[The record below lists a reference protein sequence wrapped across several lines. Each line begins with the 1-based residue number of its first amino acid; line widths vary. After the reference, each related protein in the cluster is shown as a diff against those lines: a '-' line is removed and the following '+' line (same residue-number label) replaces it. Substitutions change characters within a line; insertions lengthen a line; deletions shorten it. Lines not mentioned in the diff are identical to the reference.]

1 VNFKR
6 WMPLALVSLAAVALV
21 VVAGASARVTGSA
34 APSAAAKTAATTNAK
49 LGLVTDIGGLN
60 DRSFNFLA
68 NQGRLRAQKLLKI
81 QTRVLISNKNADYV
95 PNLATMA
102 RQGYS
107 PIVAVGFL
115 MADAVATVAKR
126 FPKTQFAIID
136 FNQAGLKGK
145 PKNVTGLVFREQEAG
160 CLVGVAAAL
169 VSKSHVISSVGGIKI
184 PPVDRYIAG
193 YQFCAK
199 RTVKGTKTLNGYSQD
214 FVAQDK
220 CKEVALNHINAG
232 ADVVFQ
238 VAGQCGLGALDAAKE
253 NNGFGIG
260 VDANQGYLGKHILT
274 SAMKRVDQ
282 AVYQA
287 AADAQK
293 GALKGGGDLEFTIK
307 NRGIDYG
314 GPLRASA
321 AVKAKVAA
329 TRNAIRDGKFPKIPV
344 TVK

>member
-1 VNFKR
+1 MNFKR
-6 WMPLALVSLAAVALV
+6 WMPLALVALAAVALV
-21 VVAGASARVTGSA
+21 VVAGASARVTGNA
-34 APSAAAKTAATTNAK
+34 APSAKATPAAAAK

-68 NQGRLRAQKLLKI
+68 NQGRLRAQKLLKM
-81 QTRVLISNKNADYV
+81 QTRVLISKQNSDYV
-95 PNLATMA
+95 PNLATLA

-115 MADAVATVAKR
+115 MADAVSTVAKR
-126 FPKTQFAIID
+126 YPKTQFAIID
-136 FNQAGLKGK
+136 FPNVALKGK
-145 PKNVTGLVFREQEAG
+145 PKNVTGLIFREQEAG

-169 VSKSHVISSVGGIKI
+169 VSKSHIISSVGGIKI

-253 NNGFGIG
+253 NNDWGIG
-260 VDANQGYLGKHILT
+260 VDANQGYLGPHILT

-293 GALKGGGDLEFTIK
+293 GALKGGGDIEFTVK
-307 NRGIDYG
+307 NKGIDYG

-321 AVKAKVAA
+321 AVKAKVLA
-329 TRNAIRDGKFPKIPV
+329 TRNAIRDGKFPAIP
-344 TVK
+344 TAVK

>member
-6 WMPLALVSLAAVALV
+6 WMPLALVALTAVALV

-34 APSAAAKTAATTNAK
+34 APSVEAKTAATAK

-68 NQGRLRAQKLLKI
+68 NQGRLRAQKLLKM
-81 QTRVLISNKNADYV
+81 QTRVLISKQNSDYV
-95 PNLATMA
+95 PNLATLA
-102 RQGYS
+102 RQGYT

-145 PKNVTGLVFREQEAG
+145 PANVTGLVFREQEAG
-160 CLVGVAAAL
+160 CLVGTAAAL
-169 VSKSHVISSVGGIKI
+169 VSKSHVLGSVGGIKI

-199 RTVKGTKTLNGYSQD
+199 KAVKGTKTLNGYSQD

-220 CKEVALNHINAG
+220 CKEVALNQINAG
-232 ADVVFQ
+232 ADVIFQ

-253 NNGFGIG
+253 NKAWGIG
-260 VDANQGYLGKHILT
+260 VDANQGYLGAHILT
-274 SAMKRVDQ
+274 SAMKRVDT
-282 AVYQA
+282 AVFTA
-287 AADAQK
+287 ASDAQK

-321 AVKAKVAA
+321 AIKAKVAA
-329 TRNAIRDGKFPKIPV
+329 TRNAIRDGKFAKIPV
-344 TVK
+344 AVK